1 MSPEKRRQLITFL
14 QATGVLEARD
24 AARMLAEP
32 THVNGN
38 VLQDLVSSGM
48 VSFEA
53 LQEALLRVSTP
64 ANVPPADTSD
74 PVPSVAAPEVPEH
87 LFNERHISDQQLQEF
102 LLDHGRLPREQL
114 DVALRDQQHTGH
126 PLWRSLINLQLL
138 SPQDMMDVLRTL
150 GTAAPESEVLEGT
163 PPKRREREWHG
174 LRMTSRMTAVEL
186 VNAIFEGAA
195 HARATDI
202 HLEPNVPQMR
212 IRYRIDGVLFD
223 VMAIPADLEMPVIS
237 RIKVLADMDITERR
251 LPQDGHI
258 AIRVVSQEYNMRVAT
273 IPTTNGEKL
282 VLRLL
287 NTHNVLT
294 GLKQLGLDTDDEQ
307 RVRRLIAKPQG
318 MILVT
323 GPIGSGKT
331 TSLYAALNEV
341 DILANNIVT
350 IEDPVEYQLPGVT
363 QVEVDV
369 KGGLTFASG
378 LRAMLRQDADILM
391 VGEIRD
397 HETAAVAVRAALT
410 GQQLFSTLHTVGA
423 PSAITTLEN
432 FGIQPYLVA
441 SALNGVVAQRL
452 VRCVCPMCRR
462 WYTPSKAVLQQVG
475 LPHDRQD
482 YRFAY
487 GVGCETCYYTG
498 YMGRTGLFEV
508 LRVSDT
514 IKHMIIGRADES
526 ALQAMAIQEGMHTL
540 AQSGIKKILQGV
552 TTPQEVMREVFL

>member
-1 MSPEKRRQLITFL
+1 MSPEKHRQLIAFL
-14 QATGVLEARD
+14 QEAGVLTAQD
-24 AARMLAEP
+24 AAKMLEGQA
-32 THVNGN
+32 HVDGN
-38 VLQDLVSSGM
+38 LLQELVSSGM

-53 LQEALLRVSTP
+53 LQEALLRVSIP
-64 ANVPPADTSD
+64 ARVSPVTTSD
-74 PVPSVAAPEVPEH
+74 AVPFVAVPEVPEH
-87 LFNERHISDQQLQEF
+87 LFDERHIDDRQLQEF

-114 DVALRDQQHTGH
+114 DAALREQRHTGH
-126 PLWRSLINLQLL
+126 PLWRTLINAQLL
-138 SPQDMMDVLRTL
+138 SPQDMMDILRTI
-150 GTAAPESEVLEGT
+150 GTVAPESEAPGEAL
-163 PPKRREREWHG
+163 PKRREREWQG
-174 LRMTSRMTAVEL
+174 VRITSRTTAVEL
-186 VNAIFEGAA
+186 VNVIFEGAA
-195 HARATDI
+195 RARATDI
-202 HLEPNVPQMR
+202 HLEPNTPQMR
-212 IRYRIDGVLFD
+212 VRYRIDGVLFD
-223 VMAIPADLEMPVIS
+223 VMAIPAELEMPVIS

-258 AIRVVSQEYNMRVAT
+258 AIQVAGQEYNMRVAT

-287 NTHNVLT
+287 STQNVLT
-294 GLKQLGLDTDDEQ
+294 GLKQLGLDADDEQ
-307 RVRRLIAKPQG
+307 RVRSLIAKPQG

-369 KGGLTFASG
+369 KAGLTFASG

-410 GQQLFSTLHTVGA
+410 GQQLFSTLHTVDA

-432 FGIQPYLVA
+432 LGIQPYLVA
-441 SALNGVVAQRL
+441 SALNGVIAQRL

-462 WYTPSKAVLQQVG
+462 WYMPSKAVLQQVG
-475 LPHDRQD
+475 LPPEHQEC
-482 YRFAY
+482 RFAY

-514 IKHMIIGRADES
+514 IKYMIIERADERS
-526 ALQAMAIQEGMHTL
+526 LQAAAIQEGMHTL